1 MDYYKRA
8 VELNDDTVA
17 NRRYI
22 HENAEVGLE
31 LPNTVEYIMKKLEEY
46 GLKPEKCGHGV
57 TATVG
62 RGGKV
67 ILLRA
72 DMDAL
77 PMTEERGES
86 FAGKRRKRIGLC
98 RNKRKLPLLR
108 TRQPYGNASCGGKT
122 A

>member
-57 TATVG
+57 TTTVG

-77 PMTEERGES
+77 PMTEESGES
-86 FAGKRRKRIGLC
+86 FASN
-98 RNKRKLPLLR
+98 NK
-108 TRQPYGNASCGGKT
+108 NAAHC
-122 A
+122 

>member
-46 GLKPEKCGHGV
+46 GLKPEKCGMV
-57 TATVG
+57 
-62 RGGKV
+62 
-67 ILLRA
+67 
-72 DMDAL
+72 
-77 PMTEERGES
+77 
-86 FAGKRRKRIGLC
+86 
-98 RNKRKLPLLR
+98 
-108 TRQPYGNASCGGKT
+108 
-122 A
+122 